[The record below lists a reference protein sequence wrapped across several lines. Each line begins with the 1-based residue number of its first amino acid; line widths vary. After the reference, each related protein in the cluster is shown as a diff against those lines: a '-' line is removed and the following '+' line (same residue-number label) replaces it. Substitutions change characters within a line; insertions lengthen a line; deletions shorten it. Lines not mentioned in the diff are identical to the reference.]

1 VDRHE
6 RKPPGRRFRCDQRP
20 ELSRRQ
26 SGCGA
31 PLADLLAQGAAAAHA
46 AYTAR
51 EIWQHKP
58 AMMICR
64 VVRDK
69 SFTCVRGGALLRVA
83 LGYDV
88 TNKDLLSLVPEDQRA
103 ARLDWAWAIT
113 EGAITVLYRR
123 FASKEGHDGLTQG
136 IALPFSGEDTNGSR
150 HLLLHTNW
158 RPVGTD
164 WIIGNVDVDLQNTSD
179 RRMISFM
186 TESAKLSDVVNL

>member
-1 VDRHE
+1 MSANH
-6 RKPPGRRFRCDQRP
+6 
-20 ELSRRQ
+20 L
-26 SGCGA
+26 
-31 PLADLLAQGAAAAHA
+31 AAASDAINALNYHGA
-46 AYTAR
+46 NLDVARHWLTCWRRGQPPRMRAYSAG

-69 SFTCVRGGALLRVA
+69 SFTCVKGGALLRVA

-88 TNKDLLSLVPEDQRA
+88 TNKDLLSLAPEDQRA

-123 FASKEGHDGLTQG
+123 FASKDGHEGLAQG

-164 WIIGNVDVDLQNTSD
+164 WIIGNVDVDVQNTTD

-186 TESAKLSDVVNL
+186 TKSAKLSSAANL

>member
-1 VDRHE
+1 MSANH
-6 RKPPGRRFRCDQRP
+6 
-20 ELSRRQ
+20 L
-26 SGCGA
+26 
-31 PLADLLAQGAAAAHA
+31 AAASDAINALNYHGA
-46 AYTAR
+46 NLDVARHWLTCWRRGQPPRMRAYTAR

-123 FASKEGHDGLTQG
+123 FASKEGHDGLAQG
-136 IALPFSGEDTNGSR
+136 IALPFSGEDSNGGR
-150 HLLLHTNW
+150 CFLMHTNW

-164 WIIGNVDVDLQNTSD
+164 WIIGNVDVDLKDPSD
-179 RRMISFM
+179 RRMISFN
-186 TESAKLSDVVNL
+186 TEPESVPQVVNL